1 MLIPAYLVAKS
12 LEDHHKSQ
20 QAAKSVDQIK
30 KAAMNPDDPR
40 HEQANR
46 VLAEYR
52 KNHPPERGEHQHDQ
66 HHDFGR

>member
-1 MLIPAYLVAKS
+1 MLIPAYLIAKS

-20 QAAKSVDQIK
+20 QAAKSADQLRE
-30 KAAMNPDDPR
+30 AASNPNDPR

-52 KNHPPERGEHQHDQ
+52 KSNSQERGERQHEQ
-66 HHDFGR
+66 HHDLGR